1 MAGKVAIGMK
11 PTNAE
16 TNSKK
21 NNDLIGQTVYVFLE
35 GNLFQ
40 NQICLIAGNVPLV
53 HYLI

>member
-21 NNDLIGQTVYVFLE
+21 NNDLIGQTFHVFLRRE
-35 GNLFQ
+35 SFSEPKF
-40 NQICLIAGNVPLV
+40 V
-53 HYLI
+53 